1 LADDE
6 IQLAAVVPLLRLGV
20 GQADVNQF
28 PLEKGTGLVTLMHDE
43 TPSQE

>member
-1 LADDE
+1 
-6 IQLAAVVPLLRLGV
+6 V

-28 PLEKGTGLVTLMHDE
+28 PLEKGTGLVKLIDDE